1 MQMKKLNILY
11 TILIGIII
19 LSCSSDNDNNNDN
32 NTVDLSQFQDY
43 TLEFFVDIQGSNQTE
58 SYEYQVTLI
67 STNGDDQIIEA
78 TESVTGEVEP
88 NSTLSI
94 ADIEIVKEYKLV
106 GVSVT
111 GISNNL
117 NTLSA
122 RLSRVSDSNEV
133 MNATINIPSTATIKY
148 AFETGTETIT
158 SD

>member
-1 MQMKKLNILY
+1 MKKLNILY

-148 AFETGTETIT
+148 DFETGTETIT

>member
-1 MQMKKLNILY
+1 MKKLNILY

-148 AFETGTETIT
+148 DFETGTETIT
-158 SD
+158 SE

>member
-1 MQMKKLNILY
+1 MKKLNILY

-117 NTLSA
+117 NILSA

-133 MNATINIPSTATIKY
+133 MNATINIPSTATITY
-148 AFETGTETIT
+148 DFETGIETIT
-158 SD
+158 SE

>member
-1 MQMKKLNILY
+1 MKKLNILY

-67 STNGDDQIIEA
+67 STNGDDQIIET

-117 NTLSA
+117 NILSA

-148 AFETGTETIT
+148 DFETGTETIT
-158 SD
+158 SE